1 MPEVNFPMKKAGFA
15 AALILLVVLSVCM
28 VNGILSEDV
37 FVVLFFGIIIG
48 GGLVYII
55 GRNRDRLAEL
65 LKKRLAK
72 TGEAAPPP
80 QANGCE
86 AAAPPG
92 APLPGPADARPE
104 PTKAGILWR
113 AILGFILAA
122 AALLWTGYLLYHILS
137 ESSIARFGGAFFFIL
152 SAPAI
157 LLMDIVSALLARY
170 VWKAKRAPCAAVAVI
185 LLVLALIPILL
196 MAVSLL
202 LVLFS
207 AALGR

>member
-1 MPEVNFPMKKAGFA
+1 MKKAGFA

-92 APLPGPADARPE
+92 APLPGPADVRP

>member
-1 MPEVNFPMKKAGFA
+1 MKKAGFA

-37 FVVLFFGIIIG
+37 FAVLFFGIIIG

-55 GRNRDRLAEL
+55 GRNRDRLAGL

-92 APLPGPADARPE
+92 APLPGPADARP

-137 ESSIARFGGAFFFIL
+137 ESSSARFGGAFFFIL

-170 VWKAKRAPCAAVAVI
+170 VWKAKRAPCAAGAVI